1 MTQQEWVIL
10 FRYVRAMFPQQKF
23 DEYTPEAW
31 YDVLG
36 EYGGNETRA
45 AIAACA
51 AEKPFVS
58 PAEIVAAIR
67 NRRQDTDRDLQGP
80 GQYAEIPDADPDD
93 VQAYLAALRQQ
104 RTRAA
109 SGEQLTARSILAIT
123 ANVGREVPAEYV
135 AVRRPGPLGVEC
147 PRCHAGPGKSCQTT
161 FRGKRMADVHPARL
175 DASRAA

>member
-1 MTQQEWVIL
+1 VIQQERVIL

-36 EYGGNETRA
+36 EYDATEMRA

-58 PAEIVAAIR
+58 PAEIVAALR
-67 NRRQDTDRDLQGP
+67 TRRQDTDRDLQGP

-93 VQAYLAALRQQ
+93 VPAYLAALRGQ

-109 SGEQLTARSILAIT
+109 RGDQLTARPVLAIT
-123 ANVGREVPAEYV
+123 AGVGREVPAEYI
-135 AVRRPGPLGVEC
+135 AVRRPGPLGVAC
-147 PRCHAGPGKSCQTT
+147 PRCHAGPGKACQTT
-161 FRGKRMADVHPARL
+161 FRGRRMADVHPGRL
-175 DASRAA
+175 EASKAA